1 MALWMTALK
10 LVPWSDV
17 IEATPKIVKGART
30 LFTSTTR
37 KKPDEGKNTPDIAG
51 AAQQLAHDPAS
62 LATRLV
68 ALQDRVSK
76 LEDEQHA
83 SAELIASLAEQ
94 NAEIVRVVDAMRRRQ
109 RLLGSVCLVLIVAV
123 LMLVVRVA
131 QHV

>member
-30 LFTSTTR
+30 LFTSTMRR
-37 KKPDEGKNTPDIAG
+37 KPEEAKNASDSAETT
-51 AAQQLAHDPAS
+51 QQLANDPAS

-94 NAEIVRVVDAMRRRQ
+94 NAEIVRVVDGLRRRQ

-123 LMLVVRVA
+123 LMLVIRVA